1 MSLLIAILLAVFILP
16 SPWGFVAI
24 AASGVLELGET
35 YVLFRWSRRRRAVVG
50 AEALIGKAGVA
61 VADLWPHGQ
70 VKVDGELWQARC
82 EGGADAGTRVVVTGI
97 EGLTLTVE
105 PEQLS

>member
-1 MSLLIAILLAVFILP
+1 MSLLIAILLAVFVLP
-16 SPWGFVAI
+16 SPWGLVAV
-24 AASGVLELGET
+24 AVAGVFEAGES
-35 YVLFRWSRRRRAVVG
+35 LLLLRWSPRRRAAVG
-50 AEALIGKAGVA
+50 AEALIGKPGVA
-61 VADLWPHGQ
+61 TTDLWPEGQ

-105 PEQLS
+105 PEQVS

>member
-1 MSLLIAILLAVFILP
+1 MSLLIAILLAVFVLP
-16 SPWGFVAI
+16 SPWGIAAI
-24 AASGVLELGET
+24 AAAGVVETGET
-35 YVLFRWSRRRRAVVG
+35 YLWFRWSRRRRAAVG
-50 AEALIGKAGVA
+50 AEALAGKIGIATT
-61 VADLWPHGQ
+61 DLWLEGQ

-82 EGGADAGTRVVVTGI
+82 DGGADAGTRVVVTGI

>member
-1 MSLLIAILLAVFILP
+1 MSLLIAILLAVFVLP
-16 SPWGFVAI
+16 SPWGIVAV
-24 AASGVLELGET
+24 AVAGLLDTGET
-35 YVLFRWSRRRRAVVG
+35 YLWFRWSRRRRAVVG
-50 AEALIGKAGVA
+50 AEALAGRAGVA
-61 VADLWPHGQ
+61 TTALWPEGQ

-82 EGGADAGTRVVVTGI
+82 EGGADVGTRVVVTGI

>member
-1 MSLLIAILLAVFILP
+1 MSLLIAILLAVFVLP
-16 SPWGFVAI
+16 SPWGLVAV
-24 AASGVLELGET
+24 AAAGLLETGET
-35 YVLFRWSRRRRAVVG
+35 YLWFRWSRRRRAAVG
-50 AEALIGKAGVA
+50 AEALAGKIGIATT
-61 VADLWPHGQ
+61 DLWLEGQ

-82 EGGADAGTRVVVTGI
+82 DGGADAGTRVVVTGI

>member
-1 MSLLIAILLAVFILP
+1 VSLLIAILLAVFVLP
-16 SPWGFVAI
+16 PPWGIVAV
-24 AASGVLELGET
+24 AAAGLLETGET
-35 YVLFRWSRRRRAVVG
+35 YLWLRWSRRRRAAVG
-50 AEALIGKAGVA
+50 VEALIGRAGVA
-61 VADLWPHGQ
+61 TTDLWPEGQ

-105 PEQLS
+105 PERLS

>member
-1 MSLLIAILLAVFILP
+1 MAVAAAGLL
-16 SPWGFVAI
+16 
-24 AASGVLELGET
+24 ETGET
-35 YVLFRWSRRRRAVVG
+35 YLWFRWSRRRRAAVG
-50 AEALIGKAGVA
+50 VEALIGRAGVA
-61 VADLWPHGQ
+61 TTDLWPEGQ

>member
-1 MSLLIAILLAVFILP
+1 MSLLIAILLAVFVLP
-16 SPWGFVAI
+16 SPWGIVEVA
-24 AASGVLELGET
+24 AAGLLETGET
-35 YVLFRWSRRRRAVVG
+35 YLWFRWSRRRRPVVG
-50 AEALIGKAGVA
+50 AEALIGRAGVA
-61 VADLWPHGQ
+61 TTDLWPEGQ

-82 EGGADAGTRVVVTGI
+82 DGGVDAGRRIVVTGI

>member
-1 MSLLIAILLAVFILP
+1 MSLLIAILLAVFVLP
-16 SPWGFVAI
+16 SPWGLVAV
-24 AASGVLELGET
+24 AAAGLLETGET
-35 YVLFRWSRRRRAVVG
+35 YLLLRWSRRRRAAVG
-50 AEALIGKAGVA
+50 AEALAGKKGIAA
-61 VADLWPHGQ
+61 TDLRPEGH

-82 EGGADAGTRVVVTGI
+82 EGGADAGTRVVVMGI